1 MNGKDLLMGLGHV
14 DEAYIQAAEEKTL
27 RKPFGTVLRRYGAMA
42 ACFAVLI
49 VATTVFYTR
58 SPVGPTPPGP
68 VVALP
73 DISQPPEFV
82 SEEVTVDMKQVY
94 FNDAIGSQEDI
105 WYDPEVYT
113 ITSLTGQALTDYYQ
127 RDLTPLWLPDGLTP
141 SKQNGRAE
149 QVIAA
154 DGAIVSDMAVL
165 DFYSGFQDD
174 NLPELYKDTNAAKGL
189 SLSVSRLGILPHWDY
204 VLPEQERQ
212 ATDIDGIAVT
222 LGVSIRPCEPA
233 GTVEVI
239 NAEWESGGL
248 HFQLTAQQIER
259 ADVVKTIASIITGT
273 ADITIIN

>member
-1 MNGKDLLMGLGHV
+1 MNGKDLLLGLGYV
-14 DEAYIQAAEEKTL
+14 DETYIQAAEEKTL
-27 RKPFGTVLRRYGAMA
+27 RKPFGTALRHYGAMA
-42 ACFAVLI
+42 SCFAVLI
-49 VATTVFYTR
+49 VAAAVFYTG
-58 SPVGPTPPGP
+58 SPVGPMPPGP
-68 VVALP
+68 VVEPP

-82 SEEVTVDMKQVY
+82 PKEVTVDMGQVC
-94 FNDAIGSQEDI
+94 FNDAIGPQEDI

-141 SKQNGRAE
+141 SKRNGRAE

-154 DGAIVSDMAVL
+154 DGAIVGDIAVL
-165 DFYSGFQDD
+165 DFYSGFQNDS
-174 NLPELYKDTNAAKGL
+174 LPELYEDTNAAKGL
-189 SLSVSRLGILPHWDY
+189 SLSVSRLSILPQWNY
-204 VLPEQERQ
+204 VLPEQERR

-259 ADVVKTIASIITGT
+259 ADVVKTIASIIAGT

>member
-141 SKQNGRAE
+141 SKQNGTAE

-174 NLPELYKDTNAAKGL
+174 NLPELYEDTNAAKGI
-189 SLSVSRLGILPHWDY
+189 SLSVSRLGIRDY

-212 ATDIDGIAVT
+212 TTDIDGVAVT

-273 ADITIIN
+273 MNITIIN